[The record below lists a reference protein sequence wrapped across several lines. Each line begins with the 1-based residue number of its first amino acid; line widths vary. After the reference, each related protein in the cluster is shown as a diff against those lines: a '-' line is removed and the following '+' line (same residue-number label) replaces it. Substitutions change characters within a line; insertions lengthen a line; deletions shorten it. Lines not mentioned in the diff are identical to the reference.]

1 MERRISVGVVGDF
14 DPEFPPHPATDAA
27 LRHSAAALGV
37 SADVR
42 WHATDALANSDPAQ
56 VLVEDALWCA
66 PGSPYRSLDGAL
78 RAIRFAREGDVPLLG
93 TCGGFQHVV
102 LEYARNVLGF
112 EDAQH
117 AEYDPYASDLFITE
131 LSCSLAGKEM
141 TVELEGDSR
150 AAQLYGRTET
160 SERYYCNF
168 GLNPEH
174 QRRLHDG
181 GLRVVGVDGDGE
193 ARVLELPDR
202 RFFVATLFV
211 PQLGSSPESPH
222 PLITA
227 YLQAAMRS
235 ADPGADR
242 ALRMPSSE
250 GQAGGIP

>member
-1 MERRISVGVVGDF
+1 MERRLSVGVIGDF
-14 DPEFPPHPATDAA
+14 DPDFPPHAATNAA
-27 LRHSAAALGV
+27 LEHSAAALGAIV
-37 SADVR
+37 EVR
-42 WHATDALANSDPAQ
+42 WHATDALLGSD
-56 VLVEDALWCA
+56 LTGKLDDDALWCA
-66 PGSPYRSLDGAL
+66 PGSPYKSLDGAL
-78 RAIRFAREGDVPLLG
+78 RAIRFAREEDVPLLG

-131 LSCSLAGKEM
+131 LACSLAGQEM
-141 TVELEGDSR
+141 AVELSADSR
-150 AAQLYGRTET
+150 AAQFYGRTET

-174 QRRLHDG
+174 QRLLHDG
-181 GLRVVGVDGDGE
+181 GLRVAGVDGDGE

-202 RFFVATLFV
+202 RFFIATLFV

-227 YLQAAMRS
+227 YLRAATTAGRS
-235 ADPGADR
+235 NTV
-242 ALRMPSSE
+242 AL
-250 GQAGGIP
+250 